1 MAVRFIFYAAAAL
14 ALLAPARA
22 SSIDDEDPMDD
33 SFYENHESVK
43 HPYALGYVSPLL
55 TEMAEDPDPLVSRV
69 GRKRMAKLMHEISIA
84 CDVMD
89 RQNYQKAQAANEK
102 TFKKLEKDHNDFKM
116 EKDRQTAL
124 EDDLIAYGLFGLQ
137 DPLREEIKGSIQR
150 CKESHIKV
158 IMCTGDNIDTA
169 SAISR
174 DAGILKKDATGDYAA
189 MEGK

>member
-1 MAVRFIFYAAAAL
+1 
-14 ALLAPARA
+14 
-22 SSIDDEDPMDD
+22 
-33 SFYENHESVK
+33 
-43 HPYALGYVSPLL
+43 
-55 TEMAEDPDPLVSRV
+55 
-69 GRKRMAKLMHEISIA
+69 
-84 CDVMD
+84 
-89 RQNYQKAQAANEK
+89 
-102 TFKKLEKDHNDFKM
+102 M